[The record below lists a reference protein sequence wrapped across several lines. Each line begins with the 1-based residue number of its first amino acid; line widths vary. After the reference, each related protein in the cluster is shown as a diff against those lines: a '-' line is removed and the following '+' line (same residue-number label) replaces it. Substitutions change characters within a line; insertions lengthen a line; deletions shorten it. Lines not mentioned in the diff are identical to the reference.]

1 MKAVIMCGFAKIKR
15 RKIPSLLLGICI
27 TITAA
32 LLVNALVFVRE
43 SEAIFDRA
51 YEEMEGPQMCCLWN
65 KEVVSC
71 SDVKEYMD
79 AEGNRY
85 RKEIFLGQTVPGYLI
100 HEDLRRIRDCLDL
113 LFSEIMDPS
122 AILDQFG
129 EFSYDGKSNYEKMR
143 EQYLQVTD

>member
-1 MKAVIMCGFAKIKR
+1 MIYMDDGPGQIHR
-15 RKIPSLLLGICI
+15 
-27 TITAA
+27 
-32 LLVNALVFVRE
+32 LVA
-43 SEAIFDRA
+43 
-51 YEEMEGPQMCCLWN
+51 
-65 KEVVSC
+65 
-71 SDVKEYMD
+71 DVKEYMD